1 MLVQQHNY
9 NADDSSNDEAMDEQI
24 MPASE
29 INVSSEVDSYFCQCL
44 KCKISSNLIYS
55 NPNSLTLAV
64 LLGDQE
70 T

>member
-29 INVSSEVDSYFCQCL
+29 INVSSKSTP
-44 KCKISSNLIYS
+44 I
-55 NPNSLTLAV
+55 LASV
-64 LLGDQE
+64 
-70 T
+70 